1 MSDDENHLL
10 YDFLPGL
17 DLSGALYKEA
27 VKPFMD
33 KHFPDLEYSA
43 VRIGHGSDVL
53 GYDTAQS
60 MDHDWGP
67 KLQIFLRDSDYG
79 SVKEDLNNKLRENL
93 PVEVKGFPTNFEEN
107 EDGTLKMS
115 PIKNGPVNHGVEINT
130 VSGFFIGYL
139 GFNPTENLR
148 IIDWLVLPQQMLL
161 SIANGRVFHD
171 GLKKI
176 GPIVTKLE
184 YYPHDLWLY
193 LLANQWRRISQ
204 EMAFMGRCGQV
215 GDELGSRIVATR
227 LISDI
232 MGLCFLMERQYAPY
246 IKWFGTAFSKLNSAK
261 TLTPVFTKILNANT
275 WQERQEYLA
284 DAYEHIAKLHNDLG
298 ITEPL
303 TTEVSQFH
311 NRPFMIIHAEKFADA
326 IHSKIED
333 EEVKQLPKYL
343 GGIDQY
349 VDSTDVLSYTNKF
362 RRFWSMYQ

>member
-1 MSDDENHLL
+1 MSDEDHLL
-10 YDFLPGL
+10 YNFLPGL
-17 DLSGALYKEA
+17 DLSEAFFKKA

-33 KHFPDLEYSA
+33 KHFPELVYSA

-67 KLQIFLRDSDYG
+67 KLQIFLNESDYS
-79 SVKEDLNNKLRENL
+79 SVKEELDSKLRQNL
-93 PVEVKGFPTNFEEN
+93 PYEVNGFPTNFVEN
-107 EDGTLKMS
+107 EDGTMKMT
-115 PIKNGPVNHGVEINT
+115 PIESGPVNHGIAINT
-130 VSGFFIGYL
+130 VSGFFIEYL
-139 GFNPTENLR
+139 GFNPMEDIR
-148 IIDWLVLPQQMLL
+148 IIDWLVLPQQVLL

-171 GLKKI
+171 GLERMKE
-176 GPIVTKLE
+176 IVTKLE
-184 YYPHDLWLY
+184 HYPHDLWLY
-193 LLANQWRRISQ
+193 LLTNQWERISQ
-204 EMAFMGRCGQV
+204 EEAFMGRCGQV

-246 IKWFGTAFSKLNSAK
+246 IKWFGTAFSKLKSAK
-261 TLTPVFTKILNANT
+261 TLTPLFNKILDAGT
-275 WQERQEYLA
+275 WQERQ
-284 DAYEHIAKLHNDLG
+284 DHFIKAYEYIAKLHNDLG
-298 ITEPL
+298 ITDSL

-311 NRPFMIIHAEKFADA
+311 DRPFMIIHAEKFAEA
-326 IHSKIED
+326 IYAQIQD

-349 VDSTDVLSYTNKF
+349 VDSTEVLSYTNKF